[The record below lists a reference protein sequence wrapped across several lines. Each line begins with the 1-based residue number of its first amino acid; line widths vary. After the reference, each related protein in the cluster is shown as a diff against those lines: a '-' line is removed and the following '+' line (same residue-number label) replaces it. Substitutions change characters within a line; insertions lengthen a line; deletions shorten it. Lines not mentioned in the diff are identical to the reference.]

1 MARGSTPIDACVLL
15 ISALPD
21 ELELLERE
29 GCVGLR
35 VRAKP
40 GARRS
45 RIFGIENG
53 ALVVAVAAPPR
64 EGLANQELVRL
75 FARVASVPQKQV
87 ELVAGATGRYK
98 LVRIHGV
105 EIAELR
111 KVLLEAAEND

>member
-1 MARGSTPIDACVLL
+1 MLL
-15 ISALPD
+15 TTALSD
-21 ELELLERE
+21 DLELLQRD
-29 GCVGLR
+29 GSVGLR

-40 GARRS
+40 GARHS
-45 RIFGIENG
+45 RIHGIENG

-87 ELVAGATGRYK
+87 ELVAGASGRYK

-111 KVLLEAAEND
+111 KVLIEAAENH